1 MESQRIH
8 SLDAMRA
15 ILMLL
20 GVYFHLSLAYV
31 TFGDEGWVKD
41 PNSTSPIFDL
51 VFNVFHYFRMHGFF
65 MIAGFFGSL
74 LYHKR
79 GAKKMMSNRF
89 KRILLPLFVMIVP
102 IKLLNRYFRK
112 FSFERNE
119 GFSILD
125 SLSRSF
131 GIFELPDRWELFPW
145 DTAHLWFLHYL
156 FFMSLFAY
164 LLKSLVSKYAR
175 LHSIDEGNFF
185 SNTLRK
191 IA

>member
-102 IKLLNRYFRK
+102 IKQQ
-112 FSFERNE
+112 
-119 GFSILD
+119 
-125 SLSRSF
+125 
-131 GIFELPDRWELFPW
+131 
-145 DTAHLWFLHYL
+145 
-156 FFMSLFAY
+156 
-164 LLKSLVSKYAR
+164 
-175 LHSIDEGNFF
+175 
-185 SNTLRK
+185 
-191 IA
+191 

>member
-31 TFGDEGWVKD
+31 TFGDGSEGWVKD

-51 VFNVFHYFRMHGFF
+51 LFNVLHYFRMHGFF

-89 KRILLPLFVMIVP
+89 KRIRQNTQKDSALFI
-102 IKLLNRYFRK
+102 LR
-112 FSFERNE
+112 
-119 GFSILD
+119 SIEKR
-125 SLSRSF
+125 LSTV
-131 GIFELPDRWELFPW
+131 E
-145 DTAHLWFLHYL
+145 
-156 FFMSLFAY
+156 
-164 LLKSLVSKYAR
+164 KYR
-175 LHSIDEGNFF
+175 
-185 SNTLRK
+185 T
-191 IA
+191 

>member
-31 TFGDEGWVKD
+31 TFGDGSEGWVKD
-41 PNSTSPIFDL
+41 PNSTSPFFDFIFAAL
-51 VFNVFHYFRMHGFF
+51 HYFRMHGFF

-89 KRILLPLFVMIVP
+89 KRILLPLFVMIAP
-102 IKLLNRYFRK
+102 INLLTTYFRN
-112 FSFERNE
+112 FSFQRNE
-119 GFSILD
+119 GFSIWE
-125 SLSRSF
+125 SLSRGF
-131 GIFELPDRWELFPW
+131 EIFELPDRWELLPFA
-145 DTAHLWFLHYL
+145 TAHLCFLNYL
-156 FFMSLFAY
+156 FFMSLFA
-164 LLKSLVSKYAR
+164 
-175 LHSIDEGNFF
+175 
-185 SNTLRK
+185 
-191 IA
+191 

>member
-31 TFGDEGWVKD
+31 TFGSDSWVQD
-41 PNSTSPIFDL
+41 PNSTSPFFDFIFAAL
-51 VFNVFHYFRMHGFF
+51 HYFRMHGFF

-89 KRILLPLFVMIVP
+89 KRILLPFCDDSAIN
-102 IKLLNRYFRK
+102 LLITYFRN
-112 FSFERNE
+112 FSFQRNE
-119 GFSILD
+119 GFSI
-125 SLSRSF
+125 
-131 GIFELPDRWELFPW
+131 
-145 DTAHLWFLHYL
+145 
-156 FFMSLFAY
+156 
-164 LLKSLVSKYAR
+164 
-175 LHSIDEGNFF
+175 
-185 SNTLRK
+185 
-191 IA
+191 